1 MVLGKKCSA
10 AEDAIISQLR
20 PLRKDFDNKVA
31 KLDQSGNIP
40 IKIVHYFNLAV
51 SVENYEKGFVQEK
64 KPVDKDIIA
73 INEFFMK
80 TLEKL
85 DGISIAGV
93 LKAARQYR
101 KTMVKVSRCY
111 KFPFTNIII

>member
-1 MVLGKKCSA
+1 M
-10 AEDAIISQLR
+10 
-20 PLRKDFDNKVA
+20 
-31 KLDQSGNIP
+31 
-40 IKIVHYFNLAV
+40 
-51 SVENYEKGFVQEK
+51 ENYEKGFVQEK

-85 DGISIAGV
+85 DGISIAAD

-101 KTMVKVSRCY
+101 KTMVKVSYFVNSDKSVFFRTSKLKWTALTLCDQD
-111 KFPFTNIII
+111 

>member
-31 KLDQSGNIP
+31 KLDQS
-40 IKIVHYFNLAV
+40 AV

-73 INEFFMK
+73 VNEFFMK

-85 DGISIAGV
+85 DGISIAAD

-101 KTMVKVSRCY
+101 KTMVKDIQAQMDRADSLRTRLTFSPTGEFA
-111 KFPFTNIII
+111 KK